1 MLHITIVPKLDP
13 NWDLKQKTMWGSLST
28 NHGSSQRPEDDAA
41 GGCGWPTK
49 LNLLQTKIHFWNHVL
64 YFLGI
69 LIKTSVNDVQNQQET
84 QNQGVFMDL
93 VMIFFFELSLW
104 FFVTF
109 FVDVIDVFLM
119 MFNSF
124 LWTTSFSYDFHLVS

>member
-1 MLHITIVPKLDP
+1 
-13 NWDLKQKTMWGSLST
+13 
-28 NHGSSQRPEDDAA
+28 
-41 GGCGWPTK
+41 
-49 LNLLQTKIHFWNHVL
+49 
-64 YFLGI
+64 
-69 LIKTSVNDVQNQQET
+69 
-84 QNQGVFMDL
+84 MDL

-124 LWTTSFSYDFHLVS
+124 L